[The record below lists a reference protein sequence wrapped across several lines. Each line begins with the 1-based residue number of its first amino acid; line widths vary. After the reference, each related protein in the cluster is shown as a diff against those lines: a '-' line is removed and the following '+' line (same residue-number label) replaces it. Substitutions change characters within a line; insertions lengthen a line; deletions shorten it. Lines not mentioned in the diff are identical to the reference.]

1 MPFQEGNQFGKT
13 TKRGEGKVTSEI
25 RERLKGLLVDTLQS
39 VKLEELS
46 KAEKLRLIEISL
58 RYTLP
63 KKITEEPTANDF
75 KVEIVQSIDRYS
87 DKELQD
93 ILKERCS

>member
-13 TKRGEGKVTSEI
+13 TKRGEGKITSEI
-25 RERLKGLLVDTLQS
+25 RERLKELLVDTLKS

-87 DKELQD
+87 DKELED

>member
-1 MPFQEGNQFGKT
+1 
-13 TKRGEGKVTSEI
+13 
-25 RERLKGLLVDTLQS
+25 
-39 VKLEELS
+39 VKE
-46 KAEKLRLIEISL
+46 

-63 KKITEEPTANDF
+63 KKITEEPTTNDF

-87 DKELQD
+87 DKELED

>member
-1 MPFQEGNQFGKT
+1 MPFQEGNQYGKT

-87 DKELQD
+87 DKELEE
-93 ILKERCS
+93 ILRQRCS

>member
-25 RERLKGLLVDTLQS
+25 RERLKELLVDTLQS

-75 KVEIVQSIDRYS
+75 KVEIVQSLDRYS
-87 DKELQD
+87 DKELED

>member
-25 RERLKGLLVDTLQS
+25 RERLKELLVDTLKS

-63 KKITEEPTANDF
+63 KKITEEPTTNDF

>member
-1 MPFQEGNQFGKT
+1 MPFQEGNQYGKT

-25 RERLKGLLVDTLQS
+25 RQMLKGLLVDTLKS

-63 KKITEEPTANDF
+63 KKITEEPTTNDF

-87 DKELQD
+87 DKELED

>member
-13 TKRGEGKVTSEI
+13 TKRGEGKITSEI

-87 DKELQD
+87 DKELEE
-93 ILKERCS
+93 ILRQRCS

>member
-1 MPFQEGNQFGKT
+1 MPFQEGNQYGKT

-25 RERLKGLLVDTLQS
+25 RQMLKGLLVDTLKS

-63 KKITEEPTANDF
+63 KKIIEEPVTNDF

-87 DKELQD
+87 DKELEE
-93 ILKERCS
+93 ILRQRCS

>member
-1 MPFQEGNQFGKT
+1 MPFQEGNQYGKT

-25 RERLKGLLVDTLQS
+25 RQMLKGLLVDTLKS

-87 DKELQD
+87 DKELEE
-93 ILKERCS
+93 ILRQRCS

>member
-25 RERLKGLLVDTLQS
+25 RKMLKGLLVDTLQS
-39 VKLEELS
+39 IKLEELS
-46 KAEKLRLIEISL
+46 KAQKLRLIEISL

-63 KKITEEPTANDF
+63 KKITEEPTTNDF

-87 DKELQD
+87 DKELED

>member
-1 MPFQEGNQFGKT
+1 MPFQEGNQYGKT

-25 RERLKGLLVDTLQS
+25 REMLKGLLVDTLKS

-63 KKITEEPTANDF
+63 KKITEEPTTNDF

-87 DKELQD
+87 DKELED

>member
-1 MPFQEGNQFGKT
+1 MPFQEGNHYGKT
-13 TKRGEGKVTSEI
+13 NKRGEIKITSEI
-25 RERLKGLLVDTLQS
+25 REMLKGLLVDTLQS

-63 KKITEEPTANDF
+63 KKIIEEPTANDF

>member
-1 MPFQEGNQFGKT
+1 MPFKEGNQYGKI
-13 TKRGEGKVTSEI
+13 TKRGEGKITSEI

-39 VKLEELS
+39 VKLEKLS

-63 KKITEEPTANDF
+63 KKIIEEPVTNDF
-75 KVEIVQSIDRYS
+75 KVEIVQSIDQYS
-87 DKELQD
+87 DKELED

>member
-25 RERLKGLLVDTLQS
+25 REMLKGLLVDTLQS

-87 DKELQD
+87 DKELED

>member
-25 RERLKGLLVDTLQS
+25 RKMLKGLLVDTLQS

-63 KKITEEPTANDF
+63 KKITEEPTTNDF

-87 DKELQD
+87 DKELED

>member
-1 MPFQEGNQFGKT
+1 MPFQEGNQYGKT
-13 TKRGEGKVTSEI
+13 TKRGEGKITSEI
-25 RERLKGLLVDTLQS
+25 RERLKELLVDTLKS

-87 DKELQD
+87 DKELEE

>member
-1 MPFQEGNQFGKT
+1 M
-13 TKRGEGKVTSEI
+13 VLI
-25 RERLKGLLVDTLQS
+25 RLKGLLVGTLQG

-63 KKITEEPTANDF
+63 KKIIEEPVANDF
-75 KVEIVQSIDRYS
+75 KVEIVQSIDQYS
-87 DKELQD
+87 DKELED
-93 ILKERCS
+93 ILKERCLREK

>member
-46 KAEKLRLIEISL
+46 KAQKLRLIEISL

-63 KKITEEPTANDF
+63 KKITEEPTTNDF

-87 DKELQD
+87 DKELED
-93 ILKERCS
+93 ILKKRCS

>member
-13 TKRGEGKVTSEI
+13 TKRGEGKITSEI
-25 RERLKGLLVDTLQS
+25 RERLKGLLVDTLKS

>member
-1 MPFQEGNQFGKT
+1 MPFQEGNQYGKT

-25 RERLKGLLVDTLQS
+25 RQMLKGLLVDTLQS

-75 KVEIVQSIDRYS
+75 KVEIVQSIDQYS
-87 DKELQD
+87 DKELED

>member
-13 TKRGEGKVTSEI
+13 TKRGEGKITSEI
-25 RERLKGLLVDTLQS
+25 REMLKGLLVDTLKS

>member
-1 MPFQEGNQFGKT
+1 MPFQKGNQYGKT
-13 TKRGEGKVTSEI
+13 TKRGEGKITLEI

-63 KKITEEPTANDF
+63 KKIIEEPVANDF
-75 KVEIVQSIDRYS
+75 KVEIVQSIDQYS
-87 DKELQD
+87 DKELED

>member
-1 MPFQEGNQFGKT
+1 MPFQKGNQFGKT
-13 TKRGEGKVTSEI
+13 TKRGEGKITSEI
-25 RERLKGLLVDTLQS
+25 RERLKVLLVDTLQS

-63 KKITEEPTANDF
+63 KKIIEEPLANDF
-75 KVEIVQSIDRYS
+75 KVEIVQSIDQYW
-87 DKELQD
+87 DKELEN
-93 ILKERCS
+93 IPKERCS

>member
-1 MPFQEGNQFGKT
+1 MPFKEGNQYGKT
-13 TKRGEGKVTSEI
+13 TKRGEGKITSEI
-25 RERLKGLLVDTLQS
+25 SERLKGLLVDILQS

-46 KAEKLRLIEISL
+46 KAEKLRLIGISL

-63 KKITEEPTANDF
+63 KKIKEEPVANDF
-75 KVEIVQSIDRYS
+75 KVEIVQSIDQYS
-87 DKELQD
+87 DKELED

>member
-1 MPFQEGNQFGKT
+1 MPFQKGNKYGKT
-13 TKRGEGKVTSEI
+13 TKRGEGKITSEI

-63 KKITEEPTANDF
+63 KRIIEEPVTNDF
-75 KVEIVQSIDRYS
+75 KVEIVQSIDQYS
-87 DKELQD
+87 DKELED

>member
-25 RERLKGLLVDTLQS
+25 RERLKELLVDTLKS

-63 KKITEEPTANDF
+63 KKITEEPLRNDF

-87 DKELQD
+87 DKELED

>member
-25 RERLKGLLVDTLQS
+25 RKMLKGLLVDTLQS

-87 DKELQD
+87 DKELED

>member
-25 RERLKGLLVDTLQS
+25 RERLKELLVDTLKS

-63 KKITEEPTANDF
+63 KKITEEPKTNDF

-87 DKELQD
+87 DKELED

>member
-1 MPFQEGNQFGKT
+1 MPFQEGNQYGKT

-25 RERLKGLLVDTLQS
+25 REMLKGLLVDTLQS

-87 DKELQD
+87 DKELED

>member
-1 MPFQEGNQFGKT
+1 MPFKEGNQYGKT
-13 TKRGEGKVTSEI
+13 TKRGEGKITLEI

-63 KKITEEPTANDF
+63 KKIIEEPVTNDF
-75 KVEIVQSIDRYS
+75 KVEIVQSIDQYS
-87 DKELQD
+87 DKELED

>member
-1 MPFQEGNQFGKT
+1 MPFQEGNHYGKT

-25 RERLKGLLVDTLQS
+25 REMLKGLLVDTLKS

-46 KAEKLRLIEISL
+46 KAEKIRLIEISL

-63 KKITEEPTANDF
+63 KKIIEEPITNDF

-87 DKELQD
+87 DKELED

>member
-1 MPFQEGNQFGKT
+1 MPFQEGNQYGKT

-25 RERLKGLLVDTLQS
+25 RQMLKGLLVDTLKS

-63 KKITEEPTANDF
+63 KKIQQEPTTNDF

-87 DKELQD
+87 DKELED

>member
-25 RERLKGLLVDTLQS
+25 REMLKGLLVDTLQS

-63 KKITEEPTANDF
+63 KKITEEPKTNDF

-87 DKELQD
+87 DKELED

>member
-1 MPFQEGNQFGKT
+1 MPFQEGNQYGKS
-13 TKRGEGKVTSEI
+13 TKRGEGKITSEI
-25 RERLKGLLVDTLQS
+25 RERLKELLVDTLKS

-63 KKITEEPTANDF
+63 KKITEEPTTNDF

-87 DKELQD
+87 DKELED

>member
-1 MPFQEGNQFGKT
+1 MPFQEGNHYGKT

-25 RERLKGLLVDTLQS
+25 RQMLKGLLVDTLKS

-46 KAEKLRLIEISL
+46 KAEKLRLIEKSL

-63 KKITEEPTANDF
+63 KKITEEPITNDF
-75 KVEIVQSIDRYS
+75 KVEIVQSIDQYS
-87 DKELQD
+87 NKELED
-93 ILKERCS
+93 ILNERCS

>member
-1 MPFQEGNQFGKT
+1 MPFQEGNQYGKT

-25 RERLKGLLVDTLQS
+25 RQMLKGLLVDTLKS

-63 KKITEEPTANDF
+63 KKITEEPITNDF

-87 DKELQD
+87 DKELED

>member
-1 MPFQEGNQFGKT
+1 MPFQEGNQYGKT

-25 RERLKGLLVDTLQS
+25 RQMLKGLLVDTLKS

-63 KKITEEPTANDF
+63 KKITEEPKTNDF

-87 DKELQD
+87 DKELED